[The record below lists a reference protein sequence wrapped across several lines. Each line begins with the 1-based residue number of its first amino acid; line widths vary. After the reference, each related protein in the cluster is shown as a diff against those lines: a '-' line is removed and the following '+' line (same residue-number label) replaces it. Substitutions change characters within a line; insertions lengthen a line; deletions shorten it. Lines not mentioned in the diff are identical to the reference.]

1 MPERTLWDAPP
12 RWMGTLTDADE
23 LAMNRGSVGS
33 QAPVQYPYEKPRLTL
48 PPESGLIH
56 AAAYPSST
64 TTCRLPRPN
73 KGGVSTHDSRAIG
86 VGLCSFLDMDFRGLL
101 H

>member
-1 MPERTLWDAPP
+1 MVGPP

-48 PPESGLIH
+48 SQ
-56 AAAYPSST
+56 S
-64 TTCRLPRPN
+64 
-73 KGGVSTHDSRAIG
+73 
-86 VGLCSFLDMDFRGLL
+86 RGLSMPL
-101 H
+101 HIYPAPQHVVSPGPTRGG